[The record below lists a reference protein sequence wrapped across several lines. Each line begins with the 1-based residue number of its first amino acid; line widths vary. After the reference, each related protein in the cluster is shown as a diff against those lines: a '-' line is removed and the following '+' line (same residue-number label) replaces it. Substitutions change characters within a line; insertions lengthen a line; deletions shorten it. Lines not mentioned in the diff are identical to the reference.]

1 MKTISKIKTKILSS
15 TISILG
21 LALLVISITSCSSN
35 TPTDEIPPV
44 AEDSGLINRISG
56 QNWRNNRER
65 YLKSVETNLYERGGI
80 TNTVISSI
88 KDKNEVITI
97 DKEIFIIQSCQ
108 HENTEA
114 CNFIDSRLN

>member
-1 MKTISKIKTKILSS
+1 VFEVK

-44 AEDSGLINRISG
+44 AEDSGLINRISR

-65 YLKSVETNLYERGGI
+65 YLQSVEQNLYKEGGTTDVVI
-80 TNTVISSI
+80 ESFKTNNRI
-88 KDKNEVITI
+88 ITI
-97 DKEIFIIQSCQ
+97 DKEIFLIQSCQ
-108 HENTEA
+108 HGNTEA
-114 CNFIDSRLN
+114 CAFINSRLNEF

>member
-1 MKTISKIKTKILSS
+1 MR

-44 AEDSGLINRISG
+44 AEDSGLTNRISR

-65 YLKSVETNLYERGGI
+65 YLKSVENNLYKQGATTQTI
-80 TNTVISSI
+80 INSNQ
-88 KDKNEVITI
+88 DKNSIITV
-97 DKEIFIIQSCQ
+97 DEEIFLIQSCQ
-108 HENTEA
+108 HGNTEA
-114 CNFIDSRLN
+114 CNFIDSQLN

>member
-1 MKTISKIKTKILSS
+1 MKTIFKIKTKILSF

-44 AEDSGLINRISG
+44 AEDSGLINRISR
-56 QNWRNNRER
+56 QNWRNNRES
-65 YLKSVETNLYERGGI
+65 YLKSVETNLYEAGGI
-80 TNTVISSI
+80 TNTVIGTI
-88 KDKNEVITI
+88 KDKNDIITI
-97 DKEIFIIQSCQ
+97 DKEIFLIQSCQ

-114 CNFIDSRLN
+114 CSFIDSQLN